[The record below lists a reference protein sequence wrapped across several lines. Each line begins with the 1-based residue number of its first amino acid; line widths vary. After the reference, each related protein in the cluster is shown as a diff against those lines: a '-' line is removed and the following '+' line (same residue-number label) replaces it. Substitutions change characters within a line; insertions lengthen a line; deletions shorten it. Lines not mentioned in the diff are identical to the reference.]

1 MLPLLNAITFRSKLQ
16 ARLQW
21 GERTGNHVSVAA
33 MAGKMRGQSEE
44 TGAEIGYLRR
54 SIEELKEFSCLKWR
68 HNHR

>member
-1 MLPLLNAITFRSKLQ
+1 MITFRSKLQ

-44 TGAEIGYLRR
+44 TGDEIGYLRR
-54 SIEELKEFSCLKWR
+54 SIEELKEFFLPEMKA
-68 HNHR
+68 